1 METERVENTFIEEKD
16 RDKAS
21 NLRRA
26 SYSSRLVL
34 ASSFGA
40 LLEWYDLYIYAALAG
55 TFAHLFFPSG
65 NPTAATLSSLAVFGA
80 AFVLRPIGAIIFGY
94 VGDRVGRKR
103 TFGMTIVLIGGA
115 TLGIGLLPTYSHI
128 GILAPILL
136 VVLRLLQG
144 LALGGE
150 VGGAATYLTEHA
162 DKKRRGFMSSFLQV
176 TATGG
181 LVLSILVVTLTRA
194 LISADDF
201 DTWGW
206 RVPFLVSLILLFV
219 AIKLRA
225 GLGES
230 PVFDKFKAEGKLEKN
245 PLAAS
250 FLNAKNLRNV
260 FVLLFSAASGVGV
273 LYGTA
278 HFYSFYFL
286 SAVLK
291 VNPETTNYLMVM
303 SLLAAAPFYFVSGW
317 MSDRFGRKWVMVI
330 ACLAAA
336 LTIQPAFKA
345 LTHYANPDLEAF
357 QEGTAVTVAAN
368 NCTFRMFSAPETEC
382 DKVRDFLSQSG
393 ISYIAARASDN
404 TVSTFIG
411 TQKIN
416 GFNAP
421 AIKATL
427 EAAGWN
433 GQASSARVNKPMI
446 FFILWYLI
454 VLLAMVYG
462 PIVAF
467 MVELF
472 PANVRYTSLSLPYH
486 IGSGWFGGMLP
497 FVVSALNLSSGNIY
511 AGLWYPIAVA
521 ALSFVVGAVFMT
533 ETRDNDIDL

>member
-1 METERVENTFIEEKD
+1 METSLTRKQEGHCPLPRAHSAKGARV
-16 RDKAS
+16 
-21 NLRRA
+21 
-26 SYSSRLVL
+26 VL

-40 LLEWYDLYIYAALAG
+40 LLEWYDLYIYAALAS
-55 TFAHLFFPSG
+55 TFAHLFFPPG
-65 NPTAATLSSLAVFGA
+65 NPTAAALSSLAVFGA
-80 AFVLRPIGAIIFGY
+80 AFVLRPIGAIVFGY
-94 VGDRVGRKR
+94 IGDRVGRKR

-115 TLGIGLLPTYSHI
+115 TLGIGLLPTYAHI
-128 GILAPILL
+128 GILAPTLL

-162 DKKRRGFMSSFLQV
+162 DQRRRGFMSSFLQV

-181 LVLSILVVTLTRA
+181 LVLSIAVVTVTRA
-194 LISADDF
+194 CMSTAAF
-201 DTWGW
+201 ETWGW
-206 RVPFLVSLILLFV
+206 RVPFLVSLILLFI

-230 PVFDKFKAEGKLEKN
+230 PVFEQYKAEGKLARN
-245 PLAAS
+245 PIAAS
-250 FLNAKNLRNV
+250 FLDRKNLKNV

-278 HFYSFYFL
+278 HFYSFYFVGT
-286 SAVLK
+286 VLK
-291 VNPETTNYLMVM
+291 VDPETTNLLMVM

-317 MSDRFGRKWVMVI
+317 MSDRFGRKWVMVL

-345 LTHYANPDLEAF
+345 LTHFANPGLETFLANTKV
-357 QEGTAVTVAAN
+357 EVSAN
-368 NCTFRMFSAPETEC
+368 NCKFHLFSAPASDC
-382 DKVRDFLSQSG
+382 DKVRDFLSASG
-393 ISYIAARASDN
+393 VSYTMTPATSDSVV
-404 TVSTFIG
+404 TRIG
-411 TQKIN
+411 SQRIDN
-416 GFNAP
+416 FDVP
-421 AIKATL
+421 ALKSAL
-427 EAAGWN
+427 ESAGW
-433 GQASSARVNKPMI
+433 QAHADERQINKPMV
-446 FFILWYLI
+446 FLILWYLI

-497 FVVSALNLSSGNIY
+497 FVVSAMNLSLGNVY
-511 AGLWYPIAVA
+511 GGLWYPVGVA
-521 ALSFVVGAVFMT
+521 ALSFVVGACFMT
-533 ETRDNDIDL
+533 ETRHNKID